1 MTSIRIRLF
10 LYEKTTKKLW
20 RKVMR
25 DNKEKHKEVQN
36 KVQNE
41 QLSEISNTDYGLES
55 VAKGTDFAEGD
66 KNNSP
71 NNRVMSVFS
80 RRY

>member
-1 MTSIRIRLF
+1 
-10 LYEKTTKKLW
+10 
-20 RKVMR
+20 MR
-25 DNKEKHKEVQN
+25 DNTEKHKEVQN

-41 QLSEISNTDYGLES
+41 QLSEITNTDYGLES

-71 NNRVMSVFS
+71 NCGGL
-80 RRY
+80 